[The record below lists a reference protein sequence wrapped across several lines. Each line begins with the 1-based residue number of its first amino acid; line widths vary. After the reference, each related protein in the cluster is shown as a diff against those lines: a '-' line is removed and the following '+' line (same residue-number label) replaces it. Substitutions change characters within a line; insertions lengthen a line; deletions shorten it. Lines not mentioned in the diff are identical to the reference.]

1 MSCSTSKTNPP
12 IILHSL
18 KSYARCRPRCSTA
31 PCARARGL
39 EEKEKSSVHT
49 VREMLPRHGRNRKGR
64 SVDFILSLPT
74 CLPHA
79 LMFFPD
85 EKKQRD
91 ERNEA
96 TKKSWLR
103 TELLQSDLVAP
114 DPGASII
121 ARWMYAYNEIAF
133 AVNQWYAFQ
142 PTL

>member
-1 MSCSTSKTNPP
+1 
-12 IILHSL
+12 
-18 KSYARCRPRCSTA
+18 
-31 PCARARGL
+31 
-39 EEKEKSSVHT
+39 
-49 VREMLPRHGRNRKGR
+49 
-64 SVDFILSLPT
+64 
-74 CLPHA
+74 
-79 LMFFPD
+79 MFFPD

-142 PTL
+142 PTLWECSESAFALLYCFEWVCD